1 MKVNNRD
8 KRRIVIKTTKIT
20 KTLLSL
26 CLVFALIIT
35 MTGVN
40 KTRVLADDYTIT
52 ITDSSN
58 DAGTHTYEAYKI
70 FDITVNGTEVTV
82 DDWAEGVN
90 GAALL
95 DSLKNDATIGT
106 LFTDCIDAS
115 DVAQVLSDATNF
127 PSDTAADVDA
137 DSNIKALTAIIA
149 ANLSTVAGT
158 STVSGN
164 DDVIT
169 VGSQGYYFIQDA
181 NAPTLAGGTNSG
193 AYTRFI
199 LQVVSDVQTEVAAK
213 TDAPSVVKKVYEN
226 NCTYDTYG
234 AGFNDVADYETGE
247 DVSFKII
254 VTLPTNVSAYDTYKL
269 VFEDELDDHFGEPEN
284 IALSV
289 DGTAVTTGFTSS
301 GRLTVTVNDI
311 FAAAG
316 ATTDDAKAALNDKEV
331 VLTYTA
337 QLLTTAEVG
346 TGYENSVSILYSNN
360 PNDSGEG
367 NNNTGETPEDKVI
380 VFTYGGDFT
389 KVDAGNAAKKL
400 GGAEFVL
407 TDSTKA
413 KYAVIEDGKVSSWT
427 TDKDSASLIVSGN
440 DGTFA
445 VAGLDSETIYYLE
458 EIEAPEGYKV
468 PDAPYVAVN
477 FDQIINITQN
487 WDGTQA
493 GAIENGSDATDF
505 TAPNANITNTKL
517 SATLPTTGGIGTT
530 VFYVCGIILMLG
542 AAVLLIA
549 RKRTNK
555 E

>member
-1 MKVNNRD
+1 M
-8 KRRIVIKTTKIT
+8 KTTKIT

-40 KTRVLADDYTIT
+40 KTRVMADDYTIT

-58 DAGTHTYEAYKI
+58 DAGTHTYKAYKI

-90 GAALL
+90 GATLL

-106 LFTDCIDAS
+106 LFTDCTDAS
-115 DVAQVLSDATNF
+115 DVAQVLSDDTNF

-149 ANLSTVAGT
+149 ANLSTAAGT

-169 VGSQGYYFIQDA
+169 VGSQGYYFIQDSA
-181 NAPTLAGGTNSG
+181 APTLADGANSG

-199 LQVVSDVQTEVAAK
+199 LQVVSDVETEVAAK
-213 TDAPSVVKKVYEN
+213 TDAPSVIKKVYEN
-226 NCTYDTYG
+226 NCTDDTYG
-234 AGFNDVADYETGE
+234 VGYNDVADYETGE

-269 VFEDELDDHFGEPEN
+269 VFEDELDNHFGEPEN
-284 IALSV
+284 IVLSV
-289 DGTAVTTGFTSS
+289 DGTEVTTGFETS

-311 FAAAG
+311 FAVAG
-316 ATTDDAKAALNDKEV
+316 ATTDDAKAALNGKEV

-389 KVDAGNAAKKL
+389 KVDAGNASKKL
-400 GGAEFVL
+400 KDAEFVL
-407 TDSTKA
+407 TDSTKT
-413 KYAVIEDGKVSSWT
+413 KYAVIEAGKVSSWT

-445 VAGLDSETIYYLE
+445 VAGLDSETTYYLE
-458 EIEAPEGYKV
+458 EITPPEGYKL
-468 PDAPYVAVN
+468 PTNPYVNVT

-493 GAIENGSDATDF
+493 GAIANGSDASDF
-505 TAPNANITNTKL
+505 TAANANITNTKL